1 VSATAPSGQGSNGL
15 GSAGLTAAAAAG
27 LAATVAA
34 MWALRGLPMGTALFW
49 MAPFPLFAAGLAFG
63 PASALAGSLLAVLLL
78 AVVGGGLPVL
88 VFLALFGLPVPLLL
102 LAALRNG
109 QVALALPLALLG
121 LWPLAVLLLAALFLA
136 DDGGLEPAMR
146 RAVELALARLDL
158 PAPELLVAE
167 LVRIKAAAIGFWSS
181 LALLANAAAAE
192 RFLARRGLLA
202 VAAPD
207 WTAARL
213 PGWYPVLPAV
223 AAGLFLAV
231 PEGSDA
237 VALSGLLILLVP
249 LFLQGCGGVHA
260 RLRGRRARR
269 PMLALFYMLLLLFL
283 QVMGPGLVG
292 LGLYDQFWRR
302 PAPRNS

>member
-1 VSATAPSGQGSNGL
+1 
-15 GSAGLTAAAAAG
+15 
-27 LAATVAA
+27 
-34 MWALRGLPMGTALFW
+34 MWAFRGLPGGTMLFW

-63 PASALAGSLLAVLLL
+63 PSAAVVGSLLAVLLL
-78 AVVGGGLPVL
+78 AVVGGGMPVL

-102 LAALRNG
+102 LAALRTG
-109 QVALALPLALLG
+109 QASLGLPLALLG
-121 LWPLAVLLLAALFLA
+121 LWPLAMLLLAAVYLA

-146 RAVELALARLDL
+146 RAVELALARLGL
-158 PAPELLVAE
+158 PAPEMLVAE
-167 LVRIKAAAIGFWSS
+167 LVRVKAAAIGFWTS

-202 VAAPD
+202 LPASD
-207 WTAARL
+207 WTSARL
-213 PGWYPVLPAV
+213 PKWYPLLPAV
-223 AAGLFLAV
+223 AAGLLLGAPEGADAV
-231 PEGSDA
+231 P
-237 VALSGLLILLVP
+237 LSGLLMLLVP

-260 RLRGRRARR
+260 RLQGRRARL
-269 PMLALFYMLLLLFL
+269 PMLALFYMLMLLFL